1 MSSLIDRRDFLRG
14 MAALASASISL
25 PVYAAAAKLEDLVDF
40 DQFRRLFNEGRGIP
54 RIVLLLSPT

>member
-1 MSSLIDRRDFLRG
+1 MDRRGFLRG
-14 MAALASASISL
+14 MAALASTSIAF
-25 PVYAAAAKLEDLVDF
+25 PVCAAAPRLEELVDF